1 MNMSLNIMGL
11 LSLQLPV
18 PCSAAVMA
26 STVGGAAS
34 ASAAGRARS
43 ATFPPPSASILS
55 VGDTDSAWRETV
67 CATRATKESAVIKVI
82 QEEKLFPLD
91 SRQTE
96 ATHFFATLWEIDSFS
111 Q

>member
-1 MNMSLNIMGL
+1 MNTSLSIMDL

-26 STVGGAAS
+26 STLGDAAS

-43 ATFPPPSASILS
+43 ATFLPPSASILS
-55 VGDTDSAWRETV
+55 VGDTDSAWQEIV
-67 CATRATKESAVIKVI
+67 CATRATKESTVIKVI

-91 SRQTE
+91 SKQTE
-96 ATHFFATLWEIDSFS
+96 ATRFFAMLWEIDSFS
-111 Q
+111 